1 VSLLLDLCSWVLL
14 AIVVTL
20 CVYTVR
26 HYLFTVNRLY
36 GRQRHPYVDVE
47 LARWPHI
54 TVCIAAH
61 NEEMVVA
68 HAIDALL
75 AGDYPRDRMTIIPL
89 NDRSTDRTAEI
100 LDNYAAFYPELIQ
113 PMHRTGGVPGKAGA
127 LQDAMPHVQGE
138 ILIVF
143 DADYLPGRSLL
154 RQLVAPFFDPQVG
167 AVMGRV
173 VPLNVGSNLLT
184 RMLDLER
191 SAGYQ
196 VDQQAR
202 MNLRLVPQYG
212 GTVGGVRVRALEH
225 CGGWRSDTLTE
236 DTDLTYRLLLCG
248 WETVYQNRSEC
259 YEEVPEQWPV
269 RIRQITRWSD
279 GHNQAMREYAASV
292 LRDGF
297 LNVWQ
302 RIDALLLLGVYAVA
316 SMTLLGWI
324 LTLILWYG
332 GRSVVGFSA
341 ILLVAS
347 YNTMGNFAS
356 FFEVAAAARLDG
368 YQGRVRLLPFLLV
381 GYLVTLIAVMRGL
394 LPGRRT
400 RNASGGSSVVWH
412 KTRRYRPEDAVT
424 ET

>member
-1 VSLLLDLCSWVLL
+1 MGNELGAGRVARTAAMTTLLDVCSWLL
-14 AIVVTL
+14 FAIVATL
-20 CVYTVR
+20 VVYTVR
-26 HYLFTVNRLY
+26 HYLFTVNRLF

-47 LARWPHI
+47 LARWPLI

-61 NEEMVVA
+61 NEEQVVE
-68 HAIDALL
+68 HA
-75 AGDYPRDRMTIIPL
+75 IPL

-100 LDNYAAFYPELIQ
+100 LDNYNAFYPNLIR
-113 PMHRTGGVPGKAGA
+113 PIHRAEGTPGKAAA
-127 LQDAMPHVQGE
+127 LCDAMPHVRGE

-143 DADYLPGRSLL
+143 DADYLPGKSLL

-173 VPLNVGSNLLT
+173 VPLNVGTNLLT

-212 GTVGGVRVRALEH
+212 GTVGGVRIRALEN
-225 CGGWRSDTLTE
+225 CGGWRADTLTE

-269 RIRQITRWSD
+269 RVRQITRWSD
-279 GHNQAMREYAASV
+279 GHNQAMRDYAFAV
-292 LRDGF
+292 LRDGY
-297 LNVWQ
+297 LNFWQ
-302 RIDALLLLGVYAVA
+302 RIDGFLLLGVYAVA
-316 SMTLLGWI
+316 SMTLAGWV
-324 LTLILWYG
+324 LTLMLWYG
-332 GRSVVGFSA
+332 GRSVAGFSA
-341 ILLVAS
+341 VLVVAS

-356 FFEVAAAARLDG
+356 FFEVASAARLDG
-368 YQGRVRLLPFLLV
+368 YSRRVRLLPLLLV
-381 GYLVTLIAVMRGL
+381 GYLVTLIAVLRGL
-394 LPGRRT
+394 LPGRRS
-400 RNASGGSSVVWH
+400 RGGGGPSTVIWH
-412 KTRRYRPEDAVT
+412 KTRRFRH
-424 ET
+424 ETAAIL

>member
-1 VSLLLDLCSWVLL
+1 MRSVSS
-14 AIVVTL
+14 
-20 CVYTVR
+20 VR
-26 HYLFTVNRLY
+26 V
-36 GRQRHPYVDVE
+36 
-47 LARWPHI
+47 
-54 TVCIAAH
+54 
-61 NEEMVVA
+61 
-68 HAIDALL
+68 
-75 AGDYPRDRMTIIPL
+75 
-89 NDRSTDRTAEI
+89 S
-100 LDNYAAFYPELIQ
+100 
-113 PMHRTGGVPGKAGA
+113 
-127 LQDAMPHVQGE
+127 
-138 ILIVF
+138 
-143 DADYLPGRSLL
+143 L

-173 VPLNVGSNLLT
+173 VPINVGRNLLT
-184 RMLDLER
+184 RMLELER

-212 GTVGGVRVRALEH
+212 GTVGGVRIRALQN

-279 GHNQAMREYAASV
+279 GHNQAMRDYAVSV
-292 LRDGF
+292 LRDRL

-302 RIDALLLLGVYAVA
+302 RLDGFLLLGVYAVA
-316 SMTLLGWI
+316 SMTLAGWV

-332 GRSVVGFSA
+332 GRDVIGFSG

-368 YQGRVRLLPFLLV
+368 YQGRVKLLPFLLV
-381 GYLVTLIAVMRGL
+381 GYLVTLIAVLRGL

-400 RNASGGSSVVWH
+400 RNGQGGSSVVWH
-412 KTRRYRPEDAVT
+412 KTQRYRPEEAVT
-424 ET
+424 